1 MTTANTQAN
10 FDAGHAH
17 KASTAKLRVLL
28 VDDSALTR
36 QFTLSVLNH
45 LAEQQFPLAIDT
57 AECGEDSLDMALDAQ
72 YDLILMDV
80 EMPGIGGLKACE
92 MLKKRECDA
101 RIVMLSGR
109 TSAEAHRE
117 GRGAGCD
124 NYLTKPVNEADLRSI
139 LSLIALK
146 KGIA

>member
-1 MTTANTQAN
+1 MTAASTHAN
-10 FDAGHAH
+10 FQAGKTHQGQSAH
-17 KASTAKLRVLL
+17 LRVLL

-45 LAEQQFPLAIDT
+45 LAEQHPMTVDT
-57 AECGEDSLDMALDAQ
+57 AECGEDSLDMALDSQ

-92 MLKKRECDA
+92 MLKKRQCDA

-139 LSLIALK
+139 VSLIELK
-146 KGIA
+146 KGLA